1 MNYVKINDETKYIY
15 GMIQR
20 FFRPSPQSAFP
31 RDAAKEKELYGLK
44 DTFHKARPNG
54 DNWKNTIY
62 IPMFDSRS
70 GIRYMLYGF
79 SKDHKNAFVG
89 SGYCTVLNKE

>member
-15 GMIQR
+15 GMLQR

-44 DTFHKARPNG
+44 DTFHKARG
-54 DNWKNTIY
+54 T
-62 IPMFDSRS
+62 S
-70 GIRYMLYGF
+70 GKIQFIFLC
-79 SKDHKNAFVG
+79 SILD
-89 SGYCTVLNKE
+89 LE